1 MAEAAKNSPG
11 EPLEARAGCPQAD
24 NKKDHG
30 QDVEDAEGRQHPGG
44 EWFLAWQGRRDGT
57 GAPVRAVSP
66 MASKGMSGIAQA
78 IARQA

>member
-44 EWFLAWQGRRDGT
+44 EWFLAWQGQARRDR
-57 GAPVRAVSP
+57 GAGQAVSP